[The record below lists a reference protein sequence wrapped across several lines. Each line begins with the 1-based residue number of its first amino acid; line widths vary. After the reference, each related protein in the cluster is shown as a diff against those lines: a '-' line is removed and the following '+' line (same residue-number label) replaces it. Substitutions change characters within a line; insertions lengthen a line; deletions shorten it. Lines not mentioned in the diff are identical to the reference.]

1 MSVINKIAFFQNR
14 RDEVP
19 NQELAKDLVK
29 NNDKKGVREIA
40 ENLWNTNQNI
50 QNDCIK
56 VLYEVGYLNPK
67 LITPYVDDFLKLLK
81 NKNNRLVW
89 GGMTALSAI
98 AEVSAK
104 ELFTHHLEIR
114 KATDNG
120 SVITKDNG
128 VKTLAVIASA
138 NDEYSLELFPY
149 LLNLLATCRP
159 KDVPQ
164 YSEKILVAVNDNNKK
179 KFIQVLEKR
188 MSDLTSS
195 QLARVKRVAKEA
207 EAR

>member
-19 NQELAKDLVK
+19 NQELAKNIVK

-98 AEVSAK
+98 AETSAK

-128 VKTLAVIASA
+128 VKTLAVIASS